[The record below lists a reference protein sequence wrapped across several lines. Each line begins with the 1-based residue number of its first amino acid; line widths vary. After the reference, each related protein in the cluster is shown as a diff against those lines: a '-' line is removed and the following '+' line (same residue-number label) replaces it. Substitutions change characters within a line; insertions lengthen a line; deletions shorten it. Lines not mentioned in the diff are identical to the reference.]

1 MSNEKKKYIILN
13 KKIYHDFFIKKE
25 IEAGIIL
32 QGWEVKSLRFNNIT
46 INNSYVSILHNSNKV
61 FLLNSHINP
70 LNTICNHIKYNPVRK
85 RELLLN
91 KKEIFL
97 LKNFLN
103 SKGFTIVVVSLYW
116 KKSWCKLKIA
126 VAKGK
131 KQYDKRHLLKSKEWN
146 IDRMRIIKKNIK
158 I

>member
-1 MSNEKKKYIILN
+1 MKKNYIILN
-13 KKIYHDFFIKKE
+13 KKIYHDFFIKEE

-32 QGWEVKSLRFNNIT
+32 QGWEVKSLRLNKIT
-46 INNSYVSILHNSNKV
+46 ISNSYVSIFHNSTKV
-61 FLLNSHINP
+61 FLLNSNINP
-70 LNTICNHIKYNPVRK
+70 LNTICNHIKYNPIRK

-97 LKNFLN
+97 LKNYLN
-103 SKGFTIVVVSLYW
+103 CKGFTIVVIGLYW

-126 VAKGK
+126 VVKGK
-131 KQYDKRHLLKSKEWN
+131 KKYDKRHLLKKKEWN
-146 IDRMRIIKKNIK
+146 INKMRLIKKNIK